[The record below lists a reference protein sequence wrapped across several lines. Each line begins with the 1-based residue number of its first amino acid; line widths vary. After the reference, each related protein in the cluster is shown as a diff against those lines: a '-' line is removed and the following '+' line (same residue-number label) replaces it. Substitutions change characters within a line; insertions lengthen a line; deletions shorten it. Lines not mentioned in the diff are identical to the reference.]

1 MAELTKKQVAAIKA
15 VGKVCGVSPSIAP
28 IVRYVFSD
36 GLNVYGTNAHV
47 LLIEREIGAPKG
59 AYFPNS
65 AETADTML
73 FFVGVSLN
81 SILNSLHGCEK
92 ENTAESETRATFLRA
107 KYAFDVEYK
116 KELYQITFSNDG
128 HFQKEAFFLKRLI
141 KQAISFV
148 GKGFSLYQN
157 ELEERCVFE
166 SKDGKRIAI
175 VMCLYKTDG
184 IKLLNDVDL
193 KGEKK

>member
-15 VGKVCGVSPSIAP
+15 VGKACVTTNYMYP
-28 IVRYVFSD
+28 ICKYVFSD
-36 GLNVYGTNAHV
+36 GAKIYGTNAYI
-47 LLIEREIGAPKG
+47 LFMERDVGAPKG
-59 AYFPNS
+59 AYLPKS
-65 AETADTML
+65 AERIDPKIL
-73 FFVGVSLN
+73 FLGKDLDNFLKR
-81 SILNSLHGCEK
+81 LHGCEK
-92 ENTAESETRATFLRA
+92 ENIAESETRATFLRA

-128 HFQKEAFFLKRLI
+128 HFQREVFFLKKTI

-157 ELEERCVFE
+157 ELEDRCVFE
-166 SKDGKRIAI
+166 SKNGKRIAI
-175 VMCLYKTDG
+175 VIGLYKTDG

-193 KGEKK
+193 K

>member
-15 VGKVCGVSPSIAP
+15 VGKVCGASPSIAP
-28 IVRYVFSD
+28 MVRYVFSD

-65 AETADTML
+65 TETADTML
-73 FFVGVSLN
+73 LFAGVSLN
-81 SILNSLHGCEK
+81 SILTNIHGCEK

-107 KYAFDVEYK
+107 KYAFDVEYE

-128 HFQKEAFFLKRLI
+128 HFQREVFFLKRTI
-141 KQAISFV
+141 KKVISFV
-148 GKGFSLYQN
+148 GKEFSLYQN
-157 ELEERCVFE
+157 ELEDRCVFE

-175 VMCLYKTDG
+175 VMCWYKTDG

-193 KGEKK
+193 KG

>member
-1 MAELTKKQVAAIKA
+1 MAELTKKQVAAIKS
-15 VGKVCGVSPSIAP
+15 VGRVCGLSLSIHP
-28 IVRYVFSD
+28 MVRYVFSD
-36 GLNVYGTNAHV
+36 GLNVYGMNASI
-47 LLIEREIGAPKG
+47 LFITRDIGAPKG
-59 AYFPNS
+59 AYLPKS
-65 AETADTML
+65 AETADSML
-73 FFVGVSLN
+73 SYTGVSLN
-81 SILNSLHGCEK
+81 DILTNLHRYEK
-92 ENTAESETRATFLRA
+92 ESTAEPEMRATFLRA
-107 KYAFDVEYK
+107 KYAFDAKYK

-128 HFQKEAFFLKRLI
+128 HFQKEVFFLKRMI
-141 KQAISFV
+141 KKAISFV